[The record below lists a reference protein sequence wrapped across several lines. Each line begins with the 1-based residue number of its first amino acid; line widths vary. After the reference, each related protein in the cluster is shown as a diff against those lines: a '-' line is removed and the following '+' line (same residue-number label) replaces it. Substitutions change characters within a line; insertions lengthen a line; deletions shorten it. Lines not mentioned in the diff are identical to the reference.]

1 MIELEKFLQKNTAA
15 KWFCNFAFN
24 DKTPTYSIFSKIRT
38 KIDALLLSK
47 IFDEVKDMFKSKGYI
62 NEVFTFIDASHL
74 VAKAN
79 LWQERDKA
87 IAKKIRK
94 T

>member
-1 MIELEKFLQKNTAA
+1 
-15 KWFCNFAFN
+15 
-24 DKTPTYSIFSKIRT
+24 
-38 KIDALLLSK
+38 
-47 IFDEVKDMFKSKGYI
+47 MFKSKGYI

-87 IAKKIRK
+87 IAKKLEK
-94 T
+94 LNNETFA